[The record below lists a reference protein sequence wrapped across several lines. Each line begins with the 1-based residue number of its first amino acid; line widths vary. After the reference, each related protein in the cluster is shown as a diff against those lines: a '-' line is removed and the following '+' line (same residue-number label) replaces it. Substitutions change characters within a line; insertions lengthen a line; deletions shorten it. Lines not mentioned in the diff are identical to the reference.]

1 MARAMALY
9 GMLLAGIVAA
19 ACGGAAQNAPV
30 GTTMPPSTASEG
42 ASATAVPSATP
53 ATTGSAT
60 PTASATPAT
69 TATPTPPP
77 TPEVIEMK
85 SPIPSAMVADLQAL
99 GLDAKSLPPIEKLE
113 PKTLRGVMK
122 LLAKSLGAK
131 CADCHTEGDYAAP
144 TRRKKIA
151 AKMWDEFVAK
161 LSLGLGQGPQTNNQ
175 GTQPL
180 FCDSCHQGRIKQL
193 DRTDK
198 KALGKWMDANFAQ
211 KLVRKDGKDEAC
223 ESCHVDWNMTF
234 LTQWG
239 GGGGGGGGGAAN

>member
-1 MARAMALY
+1 MTRATALY

-30 GTTMPPSTASEG
+30 VGSTTGSSPPI
-42 ASATAVPSATP
+42 ASATE
-53 ATTGSAT
+53 SAT
-60 PTASATPAT
+60 PTTTGTAT
-69 TATPTPPP
+69 TTPTPSSTSTQTQAPTA
-77 TPEVIEMK
+77 TPEVIELK
-85 SPIPSAMVADLQAL
+85 APIPSALVADLQAL
-99 GLDAKSLPPIEKLE
+99 GLDAKNLPPIEKLE

-131 CADCHTEGDYAAP
+131 CGDCHTEGDFAAP

-161 LSLGLGQGPQTNNQ
+161 LSLGLGQGPQ

-193 DRTDK
+193 DRSDK

-223 ESCHVDWNMTF
+223 ESCHVDWDMTF
-234 LTQWG
+234 LTKWG
-239 GGGGGGGGGAAN
+239 GG

>member
-1 MARAMALY
+1 MTRAIALY

-30 GTTMPPSTASEG
+30 VGSTTPT
-42 ASATAVPSATP
+42 ATATE
-53 ATTGSAT
+53 TAT
-60 PTASATPAT
+60 PTATPTSAPTTTSTTTTTTTPIPT
-69 TATPTPPP
+69 TPGTPTPPP
-77 TPEVIEMK
+77 EVIELK
-85 SPIPSAMVADLQAL
+85 PPIPSALVADLQAL
-99 GLDAKSLPPIEKLE
+99 GLDAKNLPPIEKLE

-131 CADCHTEGDYAAP
+131 CADCHTEGDFPAP

-151 AKMWDEFVAK
+151 AKMWDEFVVK
-161 LSLGLGQGPQTNNQ
+161 LSLQG
-175 GTQPL
+175 QPL

-193 DRTDK
+193 DRSDK

-223 ESCHVDWNMTF
+223 ESCHVDWDMTF
-234 LTQWG
+234 LSKWG
-239 GGGGGGGGGAAN
+239 GP

>member
-1 MARAMALY
+1 MKRVIALY

-19 ACGGAAQNAPV
+19 ACGGAAQNAPAI
-30 GTTMPPSTASEG
+30 GST
-42 ASATAVPSATP
+42 
-53 ATTGSAT
+53 T
-60 PTASATPAT
+60 PTASTGESATATASPTASPTATP
-69 TATPTPPP
+69 TATPTPTPTGTPTP

-85 SPIPSAMVADLQAL
+85 APMPSALVAELQAL
-99 GLDAKSLPPIEKLE
+99 GLDPKNLPPIEKLE

-131 CADCHTEGDYAAP
+131 CGDCHTEGDFAAQ
-144 TRRKKIA
+144 TRRKKVA

-161 LSLGLGQGPQTNNQ
+161 LSLQG
-175 GTQPL
+175 QPL

-193 DRTDK
+193 DRSDK

-223 ESCHVDWNMTF
+223 ESCHVDWDMTF
-234 LTQWG
+234 LTKWG
-239 GGGGGGGGGAAN
+239 G